1 MREINDLLVSPD
13 WLVTHHADPDVRVL
27 DPRRLPEE
35 YAKGHVPGAL
45 STSTPFKDPDAPLHV
60 MTAAQAQEAFR
71 ALGISDRTTVIV
83 MGDGMLSGRVWFV
96 LRLYGHR
103 NTRISDG
110 GYAAYL
116 AAGGPSSTDTPAI
129 SPGTFTARGPDES
142 LIVRAGD
149 LVKEVGTGTKILDV
163 RSVAEWQG
171 RNIDHARIG
180 HVPGARH
187 LLWTE
192 LLTKDQ
198 PWLFR
203 SPEEIREIAASC
215 GVGPDDRVV
224 TICEVGWR
232 ASHSAFALRLA
243 GFRDVR
249 VYDASMREWDNDSSL
264 PLEPPAAAGDGQ
276 ASTL

>member
-1 MREINDLLVSPD
+1 MNDLLASPD
-13 WLVTHHADPDVRVL
+13 WLVKHHADPDVRVL
-27 DPRRLPEE
+27 DPRRPEE

-45 STSTPFKDPDAPLHV
+45 STNTPFKDPDAPLHV
-60 MTAAQAQEAFR
+60 MTAAQAQAAFR
-71 ALGISDRTTVIV
+71 ALGLSDDTQVIV

-96 LRLYGHR
+96 LRLYGQR
-103 NTRISDG
+103 NARVADG
-110 GYAAYL
+110 GYAAYV
-116 AAGGPSSTDTPAI
+116 AAGGPASTEVPAAT
-129 SPGTFTARGPDES
+129 PGTFTSRGPDEL

-149 LVKEVGTGTKILDV
+149 LAKQLGTGTKILDV
-163 RSVAEWQG
+163 RSTAEWQG
-171 RNIDHARIG
+171 SNTMDHKRVG

-192 LLTKDQ
+192 LLTKDE

-203 SPEEIREIAASC
+203 SPEEIREIAARR
-215 GVGPDDRVV
+215 GVAPDDRVV

-249 VYDASMREWDNDSSL
+249 VYDGSMREWDNDPSL
-264 PLEPPAAAGDGQ
+264 PLEPPVAAEGGGQ